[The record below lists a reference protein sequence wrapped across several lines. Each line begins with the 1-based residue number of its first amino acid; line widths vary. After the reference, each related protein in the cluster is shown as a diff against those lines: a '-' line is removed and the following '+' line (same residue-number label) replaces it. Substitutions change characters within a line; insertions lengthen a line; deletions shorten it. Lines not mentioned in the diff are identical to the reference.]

1 MKLRI
6 NYQGKTY
13 ITKEFKQD
21 DNDDNIYTLK
31 DLNNYVLNIISKK
44 NLNPIRLNLE
54 NGSILIMCNEAIK
67 RSVFIIEE

>member
-6 NYQGKTY
+6 NYQGNTY
-13 ITKEFKQD
+13 ITKEFEPDK
-21 DNDDNIYTLK
+21 NDFKKYTLK